1 MSGARAFDV
10 HSADLLDDWNAGGE
24 PPDVLMGRVMVHPR
38 FAEAVRALSLSAVA
52 TIRGRASGAHASV
65 DAGRYVARLAVM
77 WLDVR
82 DELSL
87 PALKRLC
94 AGSGL
99 LSAGRARDYIR
110 ILEHDGLIEAVEAGG
125 GNRAARYRVS
135 AQMRANWLNDLRG
148 PISAVSIVAPS
159 AAELLERLDDPAV
172 AATFIE
178 TQGRLLLRSAATLPA
193 GEPVVEAFYHP
204 AGGLQILSMLIA
216 GSGDDDAFPS
226 RRPVELAITGLA
238 EATGVSALQLRRVL
252 RRAAASGLVAVHAGP
267 AYALTERAD
276 ATLRFIYAGQI
287 LQLINAIAP
296 TLARHAKA

>member
-1 MSGARAFDV
+1 MSTPP
-10 HSADLLDDWNAGGE
+10 DLLENWNAGGE

-38 FAEAVRALSLSAVA
+38 FAKAVRALSLSAVA
-52 TIRGRASGAHASV
+52 TTRSRASGPHASV
-65 DAGRYVARLAVM
+65 DAGRYVTRLAVM

-82 DELSL
+82 HELTL

-94 AGSGL
+94 ARSGL
-99 LSAGRARDYIR
+99 LSSGRARDYIR
-110 ILEHDGLIEAVEAGG
+110 ILERDGSIEAVEAGG
-125 GNRAARYRVS
+125 GSRAALYRVS

-159 AAELLERLDDPAV
+159 AVELLERLDEPALS
-172 AATFIE
+172 ATFIE

-193 GEPVVEAFYHP
+193 GEPVVEVFYHP
-204 AGGLQILSMLIA
+204 AGGLQILSTLIA

-226 RRPVELAITGLA
+226 RRPVELSIAVLA

-252 RRAAASGLVAVHAGP
+252 KRAVASGLVAVHAGP

-276 ATLRFIYAGQI
+276 AALRFIYAGQI